1 MLLRGCAL
9 DCSTASIRRS
19 IWLRM
24 AALFTCT
31 AVCATDVMS
40 CIVAIAWPDGC
51 RSVSCYVSLV
61 EATCICGPLVGGI
74 CGPLVLVS
82 AVVFLSLGL
91 VGLSWRSTLVSYPS
105 VSTRLIGSLMPD
117 KQLAISLLSQLLAW
131 RPSFYA
137 HLVKL
142 PSKRT
147 RGGV

>member
-31 AVCATDVMS
+31 AVCATDVMMS

-51 RSVSCYVSLV
+51 RCVSCYVSLV
-61 EATCICGPLVGGI
+61 EATCICGPLV
-74 CGPLVLVS
+74 LVS
-82 AVVFLSLGL
+82 AVAFLSLGL
-91 VGLSWRSTLVSYPS
+91 VGSSWRSTLVSYPS

-131 RPSFYA
+131 RPSFCA
-137 HLVKL
+137 HVLRML
-142 PSKRT
+142 TIHS
-147 RGGV
+147 